1 MQIGIASPIVV
12 QHPGTASPWEASA
25 GVAELVQVAVK
36 ADELGFAH
44 LTCSEHI
51 AVPLTVADERG
62 ATYWDPLATLSYLA
76 ALTSRIRLVTQV
88 LVLGYHH
95 PLALAKRYGTLDVL
109 SGGRVTL
116 GVGVGSLREEFD
128 LLGVPFEDR
137 GTRADEAM
145 QALRAALGVREP
157 VFQGQHYSVSHMVVE
172 PHAVQSALP
181 LWVGGRS
188 LRSLRRAVS
197 FGDGW
202 VPFGLGPVQLTDLL
216 DEVPRPPGFSVVLS
230 PGRAIDPIGAAQ
242 RTCDTFGR
250 LRSIGATMVTVA
262 VAADSVGHYCD
273 QLSALA
279 ELEAAR

>member
-1 MQIGIASPIVV
+1 MRIGIASPIVV
-12 QHPGTASPWEASA
+12 QHPSTASPWEATAS
-25 GVAELVQVAVK
+25 VTDLVQVAVK

-51 AVPLTVADERG
+51 AVPVDVARERG

-76 ALTSRIRLVTQV
+76 ARTSRIRLVTQV

-95 PLALAKRYGTLDVL
+95 PIALAKRYGTLDVL

-116 GVGVGSLREEFD
+116 GVGVGSLQEEFD
-128 LLGVPFEDR
+128 LLGVPFDGR
-137 GTRADEAM
+137 GARADEAM

-157 VFQGQHYSVSHMVVE
+157 VFQGQHYRISDMVVE
-172 PHAVQSALP
+172 PHAVQPAMP
-181 LWVGGRS
+181 LWVGGRT

-197 FGDGW
+197 YGTGW
-202 VPFGLGPVQLTDLL
+202 VPFGLGSAELAGLL
-216 DEVPRPPGFSVVLS
+216 DTVPRPPGFEVVLS

-242 RTCDTFGR
+242 RTCDTLGR
-250 LRSIGATMVTVA
+250 LRSVGATMATVA

>member
-1 MQIGIASPIVV
+1 M
-12 QHPGTASPWEASA
+12 TD
-25 GVAELVQVAVK
+25 LVQVAVK

-51 AVPLTVADERG
+51 AVPVDVARERG

-76 ALTSRIRLVTQV
+76 ARTSRIRLVTQV

-95 PLALAKRYGTLDVL
+95 PIALAKRYGTLDVL

-116 GVGVGSLREEFD
+116 GVGVGSLQEEFD
-128 LLGVPFEDR
+128 LLGVPFDGR
-137 GTRADEAM
+137 GARADEAM

-157 VFQGQHYSVSHMVVE
+157 VFQGQNYRISDMVVE
-172 PHAVQSALP
+172 PHAVQPAMP
-181 LWVGGRS
+181 LWVGGRT

-197 FGDGW
+197 YGTGW
-202 VPFGLGPVQLTDLL
+202 VPFGLGSAELAGLL
-216 DEVPRPPGFSVVLS
+216 DTVPRPPGFEVVLS

-242 RTCDTFGR
+242 RTCDTLGR
-250 LRSIGATMVTVA
+250 LRSVGATMATVA